1 MPFMNE
7 RRLRIYRLSRE
18 HFERIRDGYLA
29 PRFSE
34 LPPDITPVQ
43 VSTVYFW
50 MTSEIAILATSESFP
65 ETSESAPLDV
75 VALPLDVVTAEF
87 HWPSALAERAWRR
100 PTLDG
105 PVNR

>member
-7 RRLRIYRLSRE
+7 NRQRIYRLSRE

-43 VSTVYFW
+43 VSTAWYFT
-50 MTSEIAILATSESFP
+50 TSEIAILTTSEAFP
-65 ETSESAPLDV
+65 ECAESAARDV
-75 VALPLDVVTAEF
+75 VALPLDVVTSEF
-87 HWPSALAERAWRR
+87 RWPSALAERAWRR
-100 PTLDG
+100 PALDA
-105 PVNR
+105 VHR